1 MKVLVLNCGSS
12 TVKFQLIDTDAELIA
27 KNEDRFLAK
36 GVVEKIG
43 TTEALIRFQI
53 GHNKATLKVAEILN
67 HKSAIEE
74 CLNLLRSGDAPL
86 IGGQDKIGAIGHRV
100 VHGGEKFSGSQLMT
114 EPVVEEIRECIELAP
129 LHNPHNLN

>member
-12 TVKFQLIDTDAELIA
+12 TVKFQLIETDAELIA

-43 TTEALIRFQI
+43 TTEALIRFQS
-53 GHNKATLKVAEILN
+53 GQDKPTVKVAEILD

-74 CLNLLRSGDAPL
+74 CLNLLRSGDAPF
-86 IGGQDKIGAIGHRV
+86 IGSAGRYRCRWPSRGTRRREIQRLATDDR
-100 VHGGEKFSGSQLMT
+100 SGRGRD
-114 EPVVEEIRECIELAP
+114 P
-129 LHNPHNLN
+129 

>member
-12 TVKFQLIDTDAELIA
+12 TVKFQLIDTDAELST

-43 TTEALIRFQI
+43 TTEALIRLQSGQDKPAI
-53 GHNKATLKVAEILN
+53 KVAEILN

-74 CLNLLRSGDAPL
+74 CLNLLRSGDAPF
-86 IGGQDKIGAIGHRV
+86 IGGQDNIRCDWPPRRARRRKIQRV
-100 VHGGEKFSGSQLMT
+100 ATDDRSGRRRD
-114 EPVVEEIRECIELAP
+114 P
-129 LHNPHNLN
+129 

>member
-43 TTEALIRFQI
+43 TTEALIRFQA
-53 GHNKATLKVAEILN
+53 GRTKPPSRLQ
-67 HKSAIEE
+67 
-74 CLNLLRSGDAPL
+74 RSSITNQPSKNASTCCVP
-86 IGGQDKIGAIGHRV
+86 AMRH
-100 VHGGEKFSGSQLMT
+100 
-114 EPVVEEIRECIELAP
+114 
-129 LHNPHNLN
+129 